1 MLFMMHIQEISIK
14 QMNNNN
20 FIVEKNFNL
29 IITKF
34 NNSRETRRHMEK
46 MGHLAILVC
55 SNMLSSY
62 IQSFLCRCGYH
73 SCPPYSSL
81 WNQSNIRNSDS
92 PHIQA
97 RAHCLRILIMVPNW
111 TTRISCKAA
120 PNLLGPVTILLY
132 FNYYACILL
141 YSIILTR

>member
-34 NNSRETRRHMEK
+34 NNSRETRGHMEK

-97 RAHCLRILIMVPNW
+97 RAHCLRILIMSQIGPLGFRARLPRIYSAPLLFFRILIIMHVYYY
-111 TTRISCKAA
+111 TR
-120 PNLLGPVTILLY
+120 
-132 FNYYACILL
+132 
-141 YSIILTR
+141 

>member
-1 MLFMMHIQEISIK
+1 MLFMIHIQEISIK

-34 NNSRETRRHMEK
+34 NNSRETRGHMEK

-62 IQSFLCRCGYH
+62 IQSFLCRLVIIHAPHTPLYEINRISEIQIPHITRPGPTVSEFW
-73 SCPPYSSL
+73 SCPKLDHSDFVQGCPEFTRPRYYSF
-81 WNQSNIRNSDS
+81 
-92 PHIQA
+92 
-97 RAHCLRILIMVPNW
+97 V
-111 TTRISCKAA
+111 
-120 PNLLGPVTILLY
+120 
-132 FNYYACILL
+132 F
-141 YSIILTR
+141 